1 MITIRDLYKSLDG
14 NQIYQGV
21 NLVIPDHDVTVI
33 LGKSGVGKSI
43 LLKHILGLML
53 PDSGEIFIDDI
64 DITKMPAFKRRK
76 MRLRFGMVFQHSALL
91 DSLTVEQNVGLGL
104 RKMTDLSENEIHER
118 VEESLR
124 KVDLEGTGH
133 MMPEQLSGGMRK
145 RVAFARAV
153 IMNPGTLLYDE
164 PTTGLDPATGD
175 RISTLISDLS
185 KKSDVTTVVVTH
197 DVVATLKIAD
207 NIVFLDKGVIQSELT
222 PEQFL
227 ESDHPL
233 VQSFLK
239 TGTPRQVTN

>member
-1 MITIRDLYKSLDG
+1 MHKSLDG
-14 NQIYQGV
+14 NQLYQGV
-21 NLVIPDHDVTVI
+21 NLTAPDHEVTVI

-53 PDSGEIFIDDI
+53 PDSGEILIDDT
-64 DITKMPAFKRRK
+64 DITKLSKFKRRK

-104 RKMTDLSENEIHER
+104 RKMTDLPEEEIHQR

-124 KVDLEGTGH
+124 KVDLENTGH
-133 MMPEQLSGGMRK
+133 LMPDQLSGGMRK

-153 IMNPGTLLYDE
+153 IMNPETLLYDE
-164 PTTGLDPATGD
+164 PTTGLDPATAD
-175 RISTLISDLS
+175 RISTLISELS
-185 KKSDVTTVVVTH
+185 KKSDITTVMVTH

-207 NIVFLDKGVIQSELT
+207 NIVFLDKGVIQAELT

-227 ESDHPL
+227 QSEIPL

-239 TGTPRQVTN
+239 TGIPAQVTN